1 MIGIEISKST
11 NVGIE
16 DLWITNCKIGIGI
29 QDSRDSIIKGDDIS
43 FGRYGILLHSSSNNN
58 TLTNNTAN
66 SNSGDGIYLGY
77 ASNNIL
83 TDNTANSNNNTIIL
97 DLFILF
103 LN

>member
-29 QDSRDSIIKGDDIS
+29 HDSRDSIIKGDDIS
-43 FGRYGILLHSSSNNN
+43 FGRYGILLHSSTDNTLTNNTTNSNSRGGIKIWSSSNNN
-58 TLTNNTAN
+58 TLTNNT
-66 SNSGDGIYLGY
+66 
-77 ASNNIL
+77 
-83 TDNTANSNNNTIIL
+83 TNSNNNTIIL